1 MAWLNKI
8 PFISFYARTRGW
20 SYIISWCHRV
30 TGILLV
36 TSLWVYLYYFHSLRV
51 SQELFIVALFL
62 WILAIPMVFHA
73 FNGARLILYE
83 CFGNRNDEAMIRWVF
98 VLTFIYV
105 VVLGMLI
112 LMGNQSVSPFLF
124 WLIMV
129 TQALVIAYRVASR
142 IFNSRH
148 SFFWRM
154 QRISGSFLIVMV
166 PAYLLFIQLR
176 PSPEIEANFLIRNIQ
191 GLFLTAVYILL
202 LLSAIFHA
210 SYGIWSVICDYL
222 SSRNLRRGLAAL
234 LICITLIFA
243 WIGIRTTLGI

>member
-1 MAWLNKI
+1 MSWLNEI
-8 PFISFYARTRGW
+8 PIISFYFRTKGW
-20 SYIISWCHRV
+20 SYILSWCHRV

-36 TSLWVYLYYFHSLRV
+36 ISLWVYLYYFHSLRI

-62 WILAIPMVFHA
+62 WILAIPMIFHA

-83 CFGNRNDEAMIRWVF
+83 CFGKRNDEAMIRWAF

-105 VVLGMLI
+105 VVLGMLM
-112 LMGNQSVSPFLF
+112 LMGNQSVSPFLY
-124 WLIMV
+124 WVIMV
-129 TQALVIAYRVASR
+129 TQALVIAYGVASR
-142 IFNSRH
+142 IFNSTH

-166 PAYLLFIQLR
+166 PAYLLFIRLR
-176 PSPEIEANFLIRNIQ
+176 PSPEIETNFLIRNIQ

-202 LLSAIFHA
+202 LLSALFHGG
-210 SYGIWSVICDYL
+210 YGMWSVICDYL

-243 WIGIRTTLGI
+243 WIGLRVTLSI